1 MNQIKKVNSYSFI
14 FNSVLK
20 SGKLYVFSLF
30 LSILVSGCHP
40 IVNQQLLKIIISKLE
55 VAFSSGALVPTKN
68 FIIIVFIYAGFTFFR
83 ENVSNIQ
90 RGVRKVLGLKFVNNM
105 QNILIDKVRHTDYKN
120 FYIPEFQNN
129 YSFALLNISKE
140 PTRVIYSVA
149 SIFTSLIQIIGSAIL
164 FIRLNVFI
172 LLGILLIFFLKL
184 IVTVRIQMKYVKME
198 EDLSLNRR
206 KMNYFFDVL
215 TGKKYIK
222 ELKIFKMCDFFKN
235 IRNSIFKKIN
245 FIWSDLGRYEF
256 RNRFSLSVLS
266 SSIVIVIILWMI
278 DMTLRKELKLSDF
291 IFYSGLIFSIQGA
304 LNSLTEDIS
313 MHKESVTFVDK
324 FLNFVYT
331 DHSIKSGN
339 IKIEKNKLYTIEFKN
354 VSFKYQ
360 NDNTYTL
367 KNISFRINPGERVSI
382 VGRNGCGK
390 TTLVNLLMRIYDT
403 TNGNILVDGVDIKEY
418 DYEDYLSLFSTV
430 FQDYQQ
436 YSFKL
441 VDYVSSGSVQSPEN
455 LLKIKKSAIMT
466 AADQFIEK
474 TPQGWESNLT
484 TRFDKSGL
492 ELSGGQWQ
500 KLAVAR
506 AFCLDVP
513 ILIFDEPTSAMD
525 AISESRIYES
535 IKNIGED
542 KTVIFISHR
551 MYSSKIA
558 SKIIY
563 MESGEIK
570 NIGTHD
576 ELMKD
581 SLGYRNLFEEQA
593 NRY

>member
-206 KMNYFFDVL
+206 KMNYFFDPR
-215 TGKKYIK
+215 T
-222 ELKIFKMCDFFKN
+222 
-235 IRNSIFKKIN
+235 R
-245 FIWSDLGRYEF
+245 
-256 RNRFSLSVLS
+256 S
-266 SSIVIVIILWMI
+266 SSVV
-278 DMTLRKELKLSDF
+278 
-291 IFYSGLIFSIQGA
+291 A
-304 LNSLTEDIS
+304 
-313 MHKESVTFVDK
+313 
-324 FLNFVYT
+324 
-331 DHSIKSGN
+331 
-339 IKIEKNKLYTIEFKN
+339 
-354 VSFKYQ
+354 
-360 NDNTYTL
+360 
-367 KNISFRINPGERVSI
+367 
-382 VGRNGCGK
+382 
-390 TTLVNLLMRIYDT
+390 
-403 TNGNILVDGVDIKEY
+403 
-418 DYEDYLSLFSTV
+418 ST
-430 FQDYQQ
+430 
-436 YSFKL
+436 
-441 VDYVSSGSVQSPEN
+441 
-455 LLKIKKSAIMT
+455 
-466 AADQFIEK
+466 
-474 TPQGWESNLT
+474 
-484 TRFDKSGL
+484 
-492 ELSGGQWQ
+492 
-500 KLAVAR
+500 
-506 AFCLDVP
+506 
-513 ILIFDEPTSAMD
+513 
-525 AISESRIYES
+525 
-535 IKNIGED
+535 
-542 KTVIFISHR
+542 
-551 MYSSKIA
+551 
-558 SKIIY
+558 
-563 MESGEIK
+563 
-570 NIGTHD
+570 
-576 ELMKD
+576 
-581 SLGYRNLFEEQA
+581 
-593 NRY
+593 